1 LAKQLDGAGVLT
13 EADQHAL
20 ALLCTALAEH
30 EAAAAVV
37 AELGATYEARTES
50 GTILHRVR
58 PEVAIAADSWRR
70 AMRGLS
76 EFGLTPASRGRVEP
90 IMPTASN
97 PFAGTEH

>member
-1 LAKQLDGAGVLT
+1 LAKQLDHAGVLT

-20 ALLCTALAEH
+20 ALTCTALAQH
-30 EAAAAVV
+30 EAAAAVI
-37 AELGATYEARTES
+37 AEHGHSYQVVTES
-50 GTILHRVR
+50 GTVLHRVR

-90 IMPTASN
+90 IMPTVANSY
-97 PFAGTEH
+97 ADAE